1 MPTDHWPVYS
11 PFAKEH
17 FNRGKAEGLAEAR
30 AEGRARGRARAILI
44 VLASRGF
51 EVPEDV
57 RARVGECT
65 DLEQL
70 DVWLRRVAVATSIDD
85 VFLNG

>member
-1 MPTDHWPVYS
+1 MPTEHWPVYS

-17 FNRGKAEGLAEAR
+17 FGRGKAE
-30 AEGRARGRARAILI
+30 GRARAILI
-44 VLASRGF
+44 VLDAQGF
-51 EVPEDV
+51 EVPEDA

-70 DVWLRRVAVATSIDD
+70 DVWLRRAAVAASIDD